1 MFAKTLGGSLA
12 SRFMVRFMAFF
23 FVLQQAQAT
32 VGASLLLKG
41 RELVDGARGDVN
53 TASITTVMVGLL
65 FMVIGLA
72 LLTTI
77 MTSASTA
84 GASAVAGSF
93 TNATS
98 ISDLA
103 PLVFAAVVIVGGAS
117 MIGLTVF
124 RVARGGNG
132 G

>member
-1 MFAKTLGGSLA
+1 MFTKLMGMILRLSEAQFVLGTMLMAQGQE
-12 SRFMVRFMAFF
+12 MVR
-23 FVLQQAQAT
+23 
-32 VGASLLLKG
+32 
-41 RELVDGARGDVN
+41 RERGSVN

-77 MTSASTA
+77 MTSAATA
-84 GASAVAGSF
+84 GASSVAGSF

-124 RVARGGNG
+124 RVARGEG
-132 G
+132 

>member
-1 MFAKTLGGSLA
+1 MFVAKLIGMFLS
-12 SRFMVRFMAFF
+12 
-23 FVLQQAQAT
+23 LQQATFEFGTWLLNLGRQL
-32 VGASLLLKG
+32 VG
-41 RELVDGARGDVN
+41 EQRGNVN

-124 RVARGGNG
+124 RVAKGD
-132 G
+132 

>member
-1 MFAKTLGGSLA
+1 MFVAKIMGMLLSLSEAQFALGTMLLSHGQEMR
-12 SRFMVRFMAFF
+12 SR
-23 FVLQQAQAT
+23 
-32 VGASLLLKG
+32 
-41 RELVDGARGDVN
+41 ERGNVN

-124 RVARGGNG
+124 RVAKGG
-132 G
+132 

>member
-1 MFAKTLGGSLA
+1 MLIAKIMGIFLSLA
-12 SRFMVRFMAFF
+12 DAQSQVGSALLAKGNELLSRN
-23 FVLQQAQAT
+23 
-32 VGASLLLKG
+32 
-41 RELVDGARGDVN
+41 RGNVN
-53 TASITTVMVGLL
+53 TQSITTVMVGLL

-124 RVARGGNG
+124 RVAKGDA
-132 G
+132 

>member
-12 SRFMVRFMAFF
+12 SRFMVFF
-23 FVLQQAQAT
+23 FALQQAQAT
-32 VGASLLLKG
+32 VGALLRLKG
-41 RELVDGARGDVN
+41 RELVDGVRGDVN

-124 RVARGGNG
+124 RVAKGGNG
-132 G
+132 S